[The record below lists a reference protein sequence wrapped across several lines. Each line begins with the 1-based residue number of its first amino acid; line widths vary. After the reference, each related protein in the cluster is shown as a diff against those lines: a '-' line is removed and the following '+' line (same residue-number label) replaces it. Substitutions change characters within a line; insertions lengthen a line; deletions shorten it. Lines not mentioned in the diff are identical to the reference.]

1 MLSDVLLTAVDVVII
16 GGGLAGLTCA
26 VTLSERGIRVA
37 VLERDRRLG
46 RRAQSWLDAKTA
58 DPVHIG
64 PHILLSA
71 YSNMRSLLRRD
82 GCGNHCA
89 DQTRAG

>member
-1 MLSDVLLTAVDVVII
+1 MDVVII

-26 VTLSERGIRVA
+26 VVLADRGIRVA
-37 VLERDRRLG
+37 VLEVDRRLG
-46 RRAQSWLDAKTA
+46 GRAQSWIDATTN

-71 YSNMRSLLRRD
+71 YPNMRSLLRRL
-82 GCGNHCA
+82 GTEEIG
-89 DQTRAG
+89 RASCRERVSSPV